1 MPARRGFNR
10 DEILAMYKNGMTQKD
25 IAEELG
31 TSSTT
36 ICYYI
41 NQAGLGTGKGNF
53 SKHKNR
59 GGVVASSIPKVEYV
73 VTEEEKLEEEKRV
86 QAEKN
91 AANACLVVMDNVI
104 TLEGVI
110 GRYEVSR
117 KDKKVLATIN
127 GDEFDFTFEQ
137 VMGLCDEFRALA
149 RNLDSV
155 EAVGAEMW

>member
-1 MPARRGFNR
+1 MEHTHRVST
-10 DEILAMYKNGMTQKD
+10 DEIIAMYNNGMSQSD
-25 IAEELG
+25 IAKATGL
-31 TSSTT
+31 S
-36 ICYYI
+36 
-41 NQAGLGTGKGNF
+41 QAAVGYRMRRAGFMVGKGRHNPF
-53 SKHKNR
+53 K
-59 GGVVASSIPKVEYV
+59 GGAKVSEDEV
-73 VTEEEKLEEEKRV
+73 KAREKQEI
-86 QAEKN
+86 AEKS
-91 AANACLVVMDNVI
+91 AANACLMVMDNVI

-137 VMGLCDEFRALA
+137 VIGLCDEFRALA

>member
-1 MPARRGFNR
+1 MEHTHRVST
-10 DEILAMYKNGMTQKD
+10 DEIIAMYNNGMSQSD
-25 IAEELG
+25 IAKATGL
-31 TSSTT
+31 S
-36 ICYYI
+36 
-41 NQAGLGTGKGNF
+41 QATVGCRMRRAGFMVGKGRHNPF
-53 SKHKNR
+53 K
-59 GGVVASSIPKVEYV
+59 GGAVADTIPTHEYKVSEDEV
-73 VTEEEKLEEEKRV
+73 KAREKQEI
-86 QAEKN
+86 AEKN
-91 AANACLVVMDNVI
+91 AANACLMVMDNVI

-137 VMGLCDEFRALA
+137 VIGLCDEFRALA